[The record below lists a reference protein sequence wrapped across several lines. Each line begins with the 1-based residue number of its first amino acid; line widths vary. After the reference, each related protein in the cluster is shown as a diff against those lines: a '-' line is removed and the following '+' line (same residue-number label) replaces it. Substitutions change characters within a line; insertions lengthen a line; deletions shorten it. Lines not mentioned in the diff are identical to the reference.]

1 MYQVVFF
8 MNYASLNT
16 RFFSGLMLS
25 RMIRNSYTTDFIK
38 RKCFFFIFVNRQ
50 GAFKTVRVE
59 FLLKQFGLL
68 SAFNLRSTCNISEI
82 DLF

>member
-1 MYQVVFF
+1 

-16 RFFSGLMLS
+16 RFLSGFVLS
-25 RMIRNSYTTDFIK
+25 RMIRRSYTTDFIK

-68 SAFNLRSTCNISEI
+68 SAFNLRSTRNISEI

>member
-1 MYQVVFF
+1 
-8 MNYASLNT
+8 MNYACLNT
-16 RFFSGLMLS
+16 RFLSGLVLS

-38 RKCFFFIFVNRQ
+38 RKCFFIFVNRQ
-50 GAFKTVRVE
+50 GAFKTVRIE

>member
-38 RKCFFFIFVNRQ
+38 RKCFFFYFR
-50 GAFKTVRVE
+50 
-59 FLLKQFGLL
+59 
-68 SAFNLRSTCNISEI
+68 
-82 DLF
+82 

>member
-1 MYQVVFF
+1 
-8 MNYASLNT
+8 MNYACLNT
-16 RFFSGLMLS
+16 RFLSGLVLS

-38 RKCFFFIFVNRQ
+38 RKFFFIFVNRQ
-50 GAFKTVRVE
+50 GAFKTVRIE